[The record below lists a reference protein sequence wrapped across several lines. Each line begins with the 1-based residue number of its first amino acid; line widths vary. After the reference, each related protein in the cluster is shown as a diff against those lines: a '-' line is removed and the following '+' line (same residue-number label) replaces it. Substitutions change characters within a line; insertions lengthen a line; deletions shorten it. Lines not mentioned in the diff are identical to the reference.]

1 MGKTNGKIEF
11 EENGRILMKLK
22 NVLMAAAMVAVS
34 CGMQAQT
41 AVKRVYGPA
50 TQKFAN
56 AVWAGDTLYV
66 AGQMALPVTPADK
79 AKGTPAVYGD
89 TEAQTASALM
99 AIQKIL
105 QHEGLTMADVVQMEG
120 FLAGDPAKDGKMDF
134 AGMNA
139 AYSKFFGTTD
149 QPNKPVRS
157 AMQVAA
163 LATSWGLVEIQVVA
177 VKSK

>member
-1 MGKTNGKIEF
+1 
-11 EENGRILMKLK
+11 MKKMTLATIA
-22 NVLMAAAMVAVS
+22 MTAAVALTMPS
-34 CGMQAQT
+34 LAQT
-41 AVKRVYGPA
+41 TVTRSYGPPQ
-50 TQKFAN
+50 QKFAN
-56 AVWAGDTLYV
+56 SIWAGDTLYV
-66 AGQMALPVTPADK
+66 AGQMASPVTPADK

-89 TEAQTASALM
+89 TEAQTLSALTI
-99 AIQKIL
+99 IQKIL
-105 QHEGLTMADVVQMEG
+105 VSQGLTMADVVQMDV

-139 AYSKFFGTTD
+139 AYSKFFGTPE

-163 LATSWGLVEIQVVA
+163 LATPWGLVEIQVVA